1 MKKLRSALS
10 VVLAASLLISG
21 NMTALAEGQTS
32 NIVSEEAAR
41 ETTGTVEP
49 ASLGTPAASVNK
61 NTVDTVSGVSGVS
74 AAPTASSAETTTSTT
89 GSTTVPAEQTDT
101 AGDGALTRTAG
112 SGTDASSVSESSSA
126 EKTETASGSSSE
138 TEAQSPSDEAASE
151 ETTGKSGEEE
161 PIDPDG
167 TIHTSLTAEE
177 LDARIAEENERVE
190 TIDETVAV
198 IGKAVCDGTVIEGFD
213 AFTVTP
219 EAYIADGN
227 FTGKGLTEQAPSVI
241 GYEFGGTVT
250 IDGTAVTR
258 IYNEVEVETRDQK
271 YILEAGDGTATEL
284 TRTVV
289 VSRTKVTKASNPDV
303 VITLTKPESG
313 DVTAEFSYKKLAEE
327 KSYSVRIETVDENGN
342 AIDGYEDETL
352 PEGGTIDLTTAPFEV
367 VGYVY
372 DEAKID
378 DAVVTSITSEDGAYT
393 SYTVKTDDESTSNV
407 EIGSD
412 ITLSLIYEKEKKPIK
427 RIAGPRRAGASSTD
441 LSQYLDNAKINGTE
455 LKDGAYQVYEGEDYT
470 VSLQFR
476 ESENQQF
483 PDDGKMTYTLPSG
496 ITVKNV
502 EEPQYITIDGSDS
515 QGLYQARGKYTI
527 KDGVLYFEWCK
538 EDEKDKNAY
547 ERLIKAA
554 NAEFSID
561 IGASFSADTKEVS
574 WSTSVTTPVNVRT
587 DASLISSK
595 SVDWV
600 DKANNKIY
608 YKLTVKSDG
617 FNSNASVTDTINGDV
632 LSYSGEALTI
642 SSSKS
647 GRKFTQVT
655 PDKGAKSFTA
665 NLGNMADGETVTIR
679 YSCDLD
685 TSKISL
691 DAQGKYVVKKDANTV
706 SAQSDKSHE
715 DKHGA
720 DADFTIDYNPSVTK
734 TGTNV
739 QATNGDGS
747 VTVPWTIVYN
757 ADGNISMNGRTITD
771 TIRSESFGRMKY
783 SGPVTVRKYK
793 GQIAINNDGK
803 VVSPTTPASEDTFN
817 PDETKQSWSYP
828 ITDQEAYSYVL
839 TYNTVV
845 DVTDLNS
852 NINVSNDVTDGH
864 NSGSQSS
871 TVGPGEDNMA
881 GISKAASSVSD
892 KEIDWTITL
901 TVPKNGLNKAVI
913 TDTFP
918 NLNNQYYDE
927 LSDEEGKTPVTVEGL
942 QAGEDFYVQKS
953 TDGHSAEIIFTKTG
967 TDKKTEPGLYGG
979 IATRQVKVTVKTKVD
994 QDWLNFASQNSW
1006 AQKHTNTAI
1015 LNGNQ
1020 NLKATADAVPSLKRI
1035 EKTYSAWNNT
1045 SVTVTTADD
1054 TVELPAYYFHVVLT
1068 GVTEKDFEFTDT
1080 YPADF
1085 IPCEIT
1091 NNNALKVYGGDQ
1103 YYQGNECGTATI
1115 KKDSGIIQETLN
1127 SDGTKTAT
1135 FLVHLNGEPTQYTNY
1150 GIGYYLKVRD
1160 PEAYSRLV
1168 ADAAKDED
1176 HVLNFAN
1183 TAKFGESEKEATFTF
1198 AKSPVEKTVAD
1209 NTTEENGYT
1218 YANYTITLNP
1228 AKANLNN
1235 GAPLTLKDTF
1245 TNQSVDYQSI
1255 SITTYPAGRQ
1265 VTYDFS
1271 GNVGTF
1277 TVPDATKVVI
1287 TYRARLLSSGSA
1299 NEQVTATNTADFA
1312 GSHVETTKTATI
1324 HTSGRGSASNP
1335 YIKLLKYSAGNMADG
1350 LEGANFALYKASDK
1364 ANPLKVFT
1372 TDADGTAIIQG
1383 DQSKDG
1389 FSLVKGT
1396 QYILKEITAP
1406 AGYELDPTE
1415 YLFTIA
1421 TDSQSNYDQHIYVNG
1436 DTLKVSNRK
1445 KTGSISIQKTVQ
1457 NGIDNDNEREFKF
1470 KVTVYN
1476 SAFTGTHNNDGVNF
1490 AVSDENGM
1498 PVAVAYVT
1506 VKKGNIATIKGLPV
1520 GTQYKVEEVLTDP
1533 QKQMYSSSLS
1543 NNAVG
1548 TIDADENGDP
1558 RPVTVTA
1565 TNTRRYGSLKIS
1577 KQTKI
1582 NGTIKA
1588 TGEKFP
1594 VEISLNDADDGRPIS
1609 GSFQA
1614 QIPEGST
1621 PQTVNVH
1628 DGKLSLNVTSGAS
1641 IVLLNL
1647 PAGARYTVSETDAG
1661 SYQEAKESESGKT
1674 GTIPNDGQASALLV
1688 NERTID
1694 KGSLTISKT
1703 IKSDNAADMDQ
1714 EFSFTVRLLKG
1725 ISDVP
1730 IDENTRT
1737 EYPYGDGKGGF
1748 VRFTYSPSDHSLSS
1762 EITLKGGESKT
1773 IQELPAGWVYEVTER
1788 ADSGFVTTYGDTGNT
1803 GAIIG
1808 SSAANLVACTN
1819 TRVNG
1824 LAITKIVNGTSGDQT
1839 KEFRFT
1845 ITLDTDKIPSDSD
1858 LTFKPNADGKKS
1870 SATFTLKNGDTKQIE
1885 GLKNGT
1891 EFTVQEDAD
1900 ACEGYNTTYEYSGAV
1915 KDGQTYVIGGK
1926 ENKLT
1931 VTNTKNMY
1939 GGALI
1944 RKIVQGNDPDKKS
1957 WFAVRI
1963 SLSDKT
1969 ITGQYGDVYF
1979 KDGESYGRTSA
1990 GSNADYNEEN
2000 RKYYK
2005 PAYKGS
2011 INPGYVVV
2019 RPQESTTKTQDEEP
2033 ILLWGLPEGVTY
2045 TVTEDDYSTTY
2056 DSVRYDGNG
2065 GTIKGIVNGIYTQG
2079 TQIPEDAKAKV
2090 TDAGNVV
2097 TVTNTRNRYGKL
2109 KIEKHV
2115 LDENGEEVTDN
2126 TLKFT
2131 FKVTMKDAAGNPLT
2145 GTFND
2150 GTVSFRNGVA
2160 TVTVSAGSYLE
2171 ITGLPL
2177 RARFTVEEL
2186 DDKGNSLAE
2195 GKGITGFDAPAY
2207 ELWYADAAS
2216 GSKPE
2221 KRQDNSSG
2229 VIDVKE
2235 RTVKVTNRQKSVHI
2249 AVSKKWDNGDGIGTD
2264 APKNASVVFTLFRNG
2279 ESTGR
2284 SITLDG
2290 HPDDKGEK
2298 TAWTADFGKLPAY
2311 GYTSKGAEEITY
2323 SVRETTTYPGYTPTN
2338 ENGTYLRDGVTVNN
2352 DVAENSGEAADNG
2365 ATVNSDATGNNDAA
2379 VNDADRAPVIV
2390 NAINRVKF
2398 RKVDGN
2404 ETFLTGARL
2413 QLKNGDKIIDEWDTT
2428 DKDHEVKGLAS
2439 GIRYTLHE
2447 SKAPDGYQLAE
2458 DITFELGEDGLIDR
2472 KKSSPASAVKQDGNA
2487 QIVTVTDLKQ
2497 IQIAKKGKITKDGNN
2512 DAPLSGA
2519 VFELIDAQGKTAE
2532 TWTSEQDA
2540 HILHA
2545 KLTVGASYT
2554 LRETSAPA
2562 GYTRISDTKFTVNKD
2577 GSLTKTSGDN
2587 NVVLSG
2593 DGCVVTA
2600 TDTYSASGSVTISG
2614 RKILSTEGKNSGG
2627 RKLTDQEFTF
2637 GLYTTDGKLIKEV
2650 KNNSKGEFSFPEIT
2664 YSKDDITVRNE
2675 DGTGDGEKK
2684 YIIREIIP
2692 DGAKNGVLNGVTFDM
2707 TVYYVTVSLHDD
2719 GKGSITAKPTVKKG
2733 DSAADS
2739 IRFGNTYRSSGE
2751 AEIKATKKLIGETL
2765 QAGEFTF
2772 ELKDSKGNVL
2782 QTKTNDKDGKIAFD
2796 KIDFTA
2802 ADISE
2807 WNSDGTGT
2815 GIKTYTLSEKAG
2827 DNSAVRY
2834 DQAVY
2839 TVTVNLTD
2847 DGKGTIT
2854 ATPEYSKKVGDKDA
2868 RVSEAIFNNIY
2879 TYTSFGECIIKG
2891 TKALEGRPV
2900 RANEFQFEL
2909 LDQAGKAVRDEKG
2922 QAITAANDA
2931 SGSFFFA
2938 LKYSQ
2943 NDIEKGKTTYKHYKI
2958 KESVPVESGQE
2969 KGGITYDS
2977 TVYEVTVS
2985 LHDDGEGK
2993 ITAVPAIKN
3002 GETSADSIR
3011 FSNTYSSSGEAEIKA
3026 TKKLI
3031 GKTLQ
3036 AGEFTFELKDSEGNV
3051 LQTKTNDKDGKIA
3064 FDKIDFTAADIS
3076 EWYPNGTGKGE
3087 KHYTVS
3093 EVKGKDD
3100 KITYDPAVYNIT
3112 VNLTDDGKGQ
3122 ITAEI
3127 QYPKPDGTAVSSGSV
3142 LFTNRYAS
3150 DGKLELAGT
3159 KELKG
3164 RTLKPGEFTFELLD
3178 KDGNAMKDAQGKD
3191 ITAVNDANGNFT
3203 FGAITYTYEDY
3214 ENFKK
3219 DGNRYSYQV
3228 RERNTGEAGITYD
3241 DTVYSVKVELQ
3252 LDSDSGTIKAIPT
3265 YSDKEGSPDKI
3276 TFRNTYQSSGSFTL
3290 SARKILKGRKLRA
3303 NEFSFEVKLTDQEG
3317 KVVATA
3323 NNKQSGDISFGPIFY
3338 SQDDITHWKSETDGT
3353 LTGTGTKIYTISEV
3367 IPEDKDRQS
3376 GIAYDSTI
3384 YTVTVS
3390 LTDDGKGHIKTASEY
3405 SRDSKQIK
3413 PEEVIFT
3420 NTYTSRGTLTLAS
3433 GSKKMSGRAMRQ
3445 NEFYEFE
3452 LKDVSGKKITT
3463 VRDDKSVEQDKVV
3476 IRNDATGTIHFPVI
3490 QYTQDDITSRDA
3502 NGFGTG
3508 VKRYALTEMHDEEGT
3523 DNADGTFKKDGV
3535 TYDNRTFYITVLL
3548 KDDGAGNMSA
3558 EATYSVDNIMTDQI
3572 AFTNTY
3578 KAAGTGEIT
3587 GTKELTGRDIKDG
3600 EFTFILQDKDEK
3612 TVQEVTNKGNS
3623 FTFTGIPF
3631 TDDDITDKVRR
3642 TGTKT
3647 FTVKEKAGDLPRIT
3661 YDNAVYQVTFNLTDN
3676 GEGVITSTSTP
3687 SIQKLGSE
3695 PGSSEEVDAIRFV
3708 NIYTPEKTQ
3717 VSVRKVWDDDGNK
3730 DGIRPEK
3737 VRVQLYADD
3746 EQQGN
3751 AVELNSSNGWS
3762 YTWTELLKQSDETDI
3777 SYSVREVDV
3786 PSGYTASCSGSA
3798 ESGFVITNTHPHQTP
3813 PTPTPKV
3820 ETTSVSVLK
3829 VWVDRDNAM
3838 ALRPESIGVQLYADG
3853 AAQGDPVLLKEGN
3866 GWKYSWTNLPK
3877 ERDGKAISYTVA
3889 ELSVP
3894 DGYASTVSG
3903 SAAGGY
3909 TITNTL
3915 KDTEYPKTDISGTKV
3930 WDDSSNRYDSR
3941 PEYITVNLLAN
3952 GEVIAAQD
3960 VTGSGDTW
3968 SFRFDDLPTVRDGQ
3982 KINYTVSEVPVGF
3995 YSTSVNGT
4003 TITNTLDFNALYG
4016 SWTEEE
4022 KQRYLYGDKAGGVR
4036 TGDDTPIIRDLLIMS
4051 ASAAALI
4058 TVIVM
4063 RRKKEKKEKSSRE
4076 E

>member
-41 ETTGTVEP
+41 ETTGTVDP

-61 NTVDTVSGVSGVS
+61 NTVDTVSSVSGVS
-74 AAPTASSAETTTSTT
+74 AAPAASSAETTTSTT

-138 TEAQSPSDEAASE
+138 SEAQSPSDEAASE
-151 ETTGKSGEEE
+151 EMTGKSGEEE
-161 PIDPDG
+161 SIDPDG
-167 TIHTSLTAEE
+167 AIHTSLTAEE
-177 LDARIAEENERVE
+177 LDARIAEENEQVE

-198 IGKAVCDGTVIEGFD
+198 IGKAVCDESAIEGFD
-213 AFTVTP
+213 AFVLTP
-219 EAYIADGN
+219 ESYIADGN

-271 YILEAGDGTATEL
+271 YILEAGDGTTTEL

-289 VSRTKVTKASNPDV
+289 VSRAKVTKASNADV

-313 DVTAEFSYKKLAEE
+313 DVTAEFSYKKLAEQ
-327 KSYSVRIETVDENGN
+327 KSYSVRIEAVDENGN

-427 RIAGPRRAGASSTD
+427 RVAGPRRAGASSTD
-441 LSQYLDNAKINGTE
+441 LSQYLDKAKINGAE

-515 QGLYQARGKYTI
+515 QGSYQARGKYTI

-803 VVSPTTPASEDTFN
+803 VVSPTTPASEYTFN

-864 NSGSQSS
+864 NSGNQSS
-871 TVGPGEDNMA
+871 TVGPGEDNTA
-881 GISKAASSVSD
+881 GISKTALSVSD

-918 NLNNQYYDE
+918 NLNSQYYDE

-942 QAGEDFYVQKS
+942 QAGENFYVQKS
-953 TDGHSAEIIFTKTG
+953 ADGHSAEIIFTKTG
-967 TDKKTEPGLYGG
+967 TNKKTEPGLYGG

-1115 KKDSGIIQETLN
+1115 KKDSRIIQETLN

-1160 PEAYSRLV
+1160 PKAYSRLV

-1228 AKANLNN
+1228 AKAKLNN
-1235 GAPLTLKDTF
+1235 GAPLTLKDKF

-1350 LEGANFALYKASDK
+1350 LKGAKFALYKASDK
-1364 ANPLKVFT
+1364 ANLLKVFT

-1383 DQSKDG
+1383 DQSKDD

-1421 TDSQSNYDQHIYVNG
+1421 TDSQSNYDQYIYVNG

-1445 KTGSISIQKTVQ
+1445 KTGSISIEKTVQ

-1520 GTQYKVEEVLTDP
+1520 GTRYKVEEVLTKP
-1533 QKQMYSSSLS
+1533 QELMYSSSLS
-1543 NNAVG
+1543 SNAVG
-1548 TIDADENGDP
+1548 TIEADENGDP

-1594 VEISLNDADDGRPIS
+1594 VEISLNDADGRPIS

-1621 PQTVNVH
+1621 PQTVNVQE

-1714 EFSFTVRLLKG
+1714 EFSFTVRLKG
-1725 ISDVP
+1725 TSDAP

-1737 EYPYGDGKGGF
+1737 EYPYGDGKDDF
-1748 VRFTYSPSDHSLSS
+1748 VRFAYSPSDHSLSS

-1773 IQELPAGWVYEVTER
+1773 IKELPAGWVYEVTER
-1788 ADSGFVTTYGDTGNT
+1788 ADNGFVTTYGNTGNT
-1803 GAIIG
+1803 GTIAG
-1808 SSAANLVACTN
+1808 SSAENLVACTN

-1845 ITLDTDKIPSDSD
+1845 ITLDTDKIPSGSG

-1891 EFTVQEDAD
+1891 EFTVQEEP
-1900 ACEGYNTTYEYSGAV
+1900 CEGYNTTYEYSGAV
-1915 KDGQTYVIGGK
+1915 KDSQTYVIGGK

-1990 GSNADYNEEN
+1990 GSNADYNS
-2000 RKYYK
+2000 KDGAYYK
-2005 PAYKGS
+2005 AAYKGN
-2011 INPGYVVV
+2011 IKPGFIVI
-2019 RPQESTTKTQDEEP
+2019 RPQESVTKTQEEVP

-2045 TVTEDDYSTTY
+2045 TVKEDDYSTTY

-2065 GTIKGIVNGIYTQG
+2065 GTIKGIVNGIYTQDS
-2079 TQIPEDAKAKV
+2079 QIPKDAKARV

-2097 TVTNTRNRYGKL
+2097 TVTNTRNRNGKL

-2115 LDENGEEVTDN
+2115 LDVNGGEVTDN

-2131 FKVTMKDAAGNPLT
+2131 FKVTMEDAAGNPLT

-2150 GTVSFRNGVA
+2150 GTVSFRDGVA

-2186 DDKGNSLAE
+2186 DDNGTSLAE

-2221 KRQDNSSG
+2221 KRQENSSG

-2298 TAWTADFGKLPAY
+2298 TAWTADFGELPAFR
-2311 GYTSKGAEEITY
+2311 YTSKGAEEIQY
-2323 SVRETTTYPGYTPTN
+2323 SVRETMTYPGYTPAD
-2338 ENGTYLRDGVTVNN
+2338 ENGAPLHEEEVSVNN
-2352 DVAENSGEAADNG
+2352 S
-2365 ATVNSDATGNNDAA
+2365 TS
-2379 VNDADRAPVIV
+2379 APGTIV
-2390 NAINRVKF
+2390 NKINSVWF
-2398 RKVDGN
+2398 RKVDG
-2404 ETFLTGARL
+2404 EGKVLTGAHL
-2413 QLKNGDKIIDEWDTT
+2413 QIRNGDQIIEEWDTT
-2428 DKDHEVKGLAS
+2428 EQNHEVKGLSS

-2472 KKSSPASAVKQDGNA
+2472 EKSSPASAVTRNGNA

-2497 IQIAKKGKITKDGNN
+2497 IQIAKKGKVTKEGNN

-2540 HILHA
+2540 HIIHA

-2637 GLYTTDGKLIKEV
+2637 GLYTTDGKLIEQA
-2650 KNNSKGEFSFPEIT
+2650 KNNSEGEFSFSEIL
-2664 YSKDDITVRNE
+2664 YSKDDITDRHK
-2675 DGTGDGEKK
+2675 DGTGSGEKT
-2684 YIIREIIP
+2684 YIIREITP
-2692 DGAKNGVLNGVTFDM
+2692 ENTSDGKFEGVQYDPTEYN
-2707 TVYYVTVSLHDD
+2707 VTVALSDNGE
-2719 GKGSITAKPTVKKG
+2719 GKITAEPSIKIGETLV
-2733 DSAADS
+2733 DS
-2739 IRFGNTYRSSGE
+2739 ISFSNTYRSSGK
-2751 AEIKATKKLIGETL
+2751 AIIKAAKTLIGKNLEE
-2765 QAGEFTF
+2765 GEFNF
-2772 ELKDSKGNVL
+2772 ELKDSEGKTLQTQKNDADGNVR
-2782 QTKTNDKDGKIAFD
+2782 FD
-2796 KIDFTA
+2796 AISYTQ
-2802 ADISE
+2802 ADITQ
-2807 WNSDGTGT
+2807 WNPDGTGT
-2815 GIKTYTLSEKAG
+2815 GIKTYTLSEKKDTNPAIQ
-2827 DNSAVRY
+2827 Y
-2834 DQAVY
+2834 DQTVY
-2839 TVTVNLTD
+2839 TVTVHLTD
-2847 DGKGTIT
+2847 NGNGTIT
-2854 ATPEYSKKVGDKDA
+2854 ADPAYGKKVEQSGVSEVP
-2868 RVSEAIFNNIY
+2868 VSEAIFHNIY
-2879 TYTSFGECIIKG
+2879 TYTSSGECIIQG
-2891 TKALEGRPV
+2891 TKALTGRPV

-2909 LDQAGKAVRDEKG
+2909 LDQNGEAIQDEQG

-2931 SGSFFFA
+2931 SGKFFFA
-2938 LKYSQ
+2938 LKYTQ
-2943 NDIEKGKTTYKHYKI
+2943 KDIEAGKTTYKYYKI

-2969 KGGITYDS
+2969 KEGITYDS

-2985 LHDDGEGK
+2985 LDDDGKGK
-2993 ITAVPAIKN
+2993 ITAVPAIKK
-3002 GETSADSIR
+3002 GDTSVDSIC
-3011 FSNTYSSSGEAEIKA
+3011 FSNTYSSSGEAEINAAK
-3026 TKKLI
+3026 TLI
-3031 GKTLQ
+3031 GKDLKEG
-3036 AGEFTFELKDSEGNV
+3036 AFTFELKDSEGTT
-3051 LQTKTNDKDGKIA
+3051 LQTKTNAVDGSIKFAIHY
-3064 FDKIDFTAADIS
+3064 TEADITQWNS
-3076 EWYPNGTGKGE
+3076 NGTGNGE
-3087 KHYTVS
+3087 KHYILS
-3093 EVKGKDD
+3093 EVKGQEKE
-3100 KITYDPAVYNIT
+3100 ITYDSAVYNIT
-3112 VNLTDDGKGQ
+3112 VNLTDDGSGR
-3122 ITAEI
+3122 ITTVTT
-3127 QYPKPDGTAVSSGSV
+3127 YTKPDGTAVTGDAVS
-3142 LFTNRYAS
+3142 FTNRYAS
-3150 DGKLELAGT
+3150 AGTLKLAGT

-3164 RTLKPGEFTFELLD
+3164 RKLKPGEFTFELLD

-3191 ITAVNDANGNFT
+3191 ITAVNDADGNFA
-3203 FGAITYTYEDY
+3203 FDAITYTYEDY
-3214 ENFKK
+3214 ENYLKE
-3219 DGNRYSYQV
+3219 GNRYSYQV
-3228 RERNTGEAGITYD
+3228 REKNTGEAGVTYD
-3241 DTVYSVKVELQ
+3241 DTVYKVNVTLS
-3252 LDSDSGTIKAIPT
+3252 LDGESGEINAVPE
-3265 YSDKEGSPDKI
+3265 YSAGGTRQEKI
-3276 TFRNTYQSSGSFTL
+3276 TFQNTYQSSGSFTL

-3367 IPEDKDRQS
+3367 IPEEEDRQS

-3390 LTDDGKGHIKTASEY
+3390 LTDDGKGTIKTASEY
-3405 SRDSKQIK
+3405 SRDGEQIK

-3445 NEFYEFE
+3445 DDIYAFE

-3463 VRDDKSVEQDKVV
+3463 VRDDKSVEQDTVV
-3476 IRNDATGTIHFPVI
+3476 IQNDAAGTIHFPVI

-3508 VKRYALTEMHDEEGT
+3508 IKRYALTEIHDGKGT
-3523 DNADGTFKKDGV
+3523 ENADGTFTKRGV
-3535 TYDNRTFYITVLL
+3535 TYDKRTFYITVLL
-3548 KDDGAGNMSA
+3548 RDDGAGTLSS
-3558 EATYSVDNIMTDQI
+3558 EPSCSVDNTKTSQI
-3572 AFTNTY
+3572 VFTNTY
-3578 KAAGTGEIT
+3578 ESAGTGEIK
-3587 GTKELTGRDIKDG
+3587 GTKELTGRNIKDG
-3600 EFTFILQDKDEK
+3600 EFTFILQDKDGK

-3623 FTFTGIPF
+3623 FTFTDIPF
-3631 TDDDITDKVRR
+3631 TDDDITDKVHR

-3647 FTVKEKAGDLPRIT
+3647 FKVKEKAGDLPRIT

-3676 GEGVITSTSTP
+3676 GKGVITSTP

-3695 PGSSEEVDAIRFV
+3695 PDSPEEVDAIRFV

-3968 SFRFDDLPTVRDGQ
+3968 SFHFDDLPTVRDGQ

-3995 YSTSVNGT
+3995 YSTSVNET
-4003 TITNTLDFNALYG
+4003 TITNTLDFPALYG

-4051 ASAAALI
+4051 AAAAALI
-4058 TVIVM
+4058 TVLVM

>member
-41 ETTGTVEP
+41 ETTGTVDP

-61 NTVDTVSGVSGVS
+61 NTVDTVSSVSGVS
-74 AAPTASSAETTTSTT
+74 AAPAASSAETTTSTT

-138 TEAQSPSDEAASE
+138 SEAQSPSDEAASE
-151 ETTGKSGEEE
+151 EMTGKSGEEE
-161 PIDPDG
+161 SIDPDG
-167 TIHTSLTAEE
+167 AIHTSLTAEE
-177 LDARIAEENERVE
+177 LDARIAEENEQVE

-198 IGKAVCDGTVIEGFD
+198 IGKAVCDESAIEGFD
-213 AFTVTP
+213 AFVLTP
-219 EAYIADGN
+219 ESYIADGN

-271 YILEAGDGTATEL
+271 YILEAGDGTTTEL

-289 VSRTKVTKASNPDV
+289 VSRTKVTKASNADV

-378 DAVVTSITSEDGAYT
+378 DAVVTSITSEDGAYI

-412 ITLSLIYEKEKKPIK
+412 ITLSLIYKKEKKPIK
-427 RIAGPRRAGASSTD
+427 RIASPRRAGASSSD
-441 LSQYLDNAKINGTE
+441 LSQYLDKATINGAE
-455 LKDGAYQVYEGEDYT
+455 LQNGTYQVYEGEDYT
-470 VSLQFR
+470 VSLHF
-476 ESENQQF
+476 SETEDKQF
-483 PDDGKMTYTLPSG
+483 PEKEMTYSLREA
-496 ITVKNV
+496 VKNTV
-502 EEPQYITIDGSDS
+502 TVQDITEPQYITIAGKDAEGS
-515 QGLYQARGKYTI
+515 YTARGKYTI
-527 KDGVLYFEWCK
+527 KDGSLSFEWCQ
-538 EDEKDKNAY
+538 ENEEDKNAY
-547 ERLIKAA
+547 ERLIKAG

-561 IGASFSADTKEVS
+561 IGASFSADTKEIS
-574 WSTSVTTPVNVRT
+574 WSTSVTTPVHVKT
-587 DASLISSK
+587 DASLTSSK
-595 SVDWV
+595 SIDWV
-600 DKANNKIY
+600 DKTNNKIH
-608 YKLTVKSDG
+608 YKLTVSSRGYNK
-617 FNSNASVTDTINGDV
+617 NVTVTDSIKGDE
-632 LSYSGEALTI
+632 LSYSGEAVTI

-647 GRKFTQVT
+647 GRTFVPVT
-655 PDKGAKSFTA
+655 PAKGQKSFTQD
-665 NLGNMADGETVTIR
+665 LGDMNDGETVTIG
-679 YSCDLD
+679 YCCDLD
-685 TSKISL
+685 TSKITL
-691 DAQGKYVVKKDANTV
+691 DAQGKYTVSRDANTV
-706 SAQSDKSHE
+706 SAENDKSHE
-715 DKHGA
+715 KEHGA
-720 DADFTIDYNPSVTK
+720 DADYSIDYNASISK
-734 TGTNV
+734 TGKNV
-739 QATNGDGS
+739 EDTDGDGKVS
-747 VTVPWTIVYN
+747 VPWTIVYN

-793 GQIAINNDGK
+793 GQIAINDDGQ
-803 VVSPTTPASEDTFN
+803 VVSPKDRTSATPASAVTFN
-817 PDETKQSWSYP
+817 PDETKQSWSYQ

-901 TVPKNGLNKAVI
+901 TVPKNGLNRAVI

-953 TDGHSAEIIFTKTG
+953 ADGHSAEIIFTKTG

-1080 YPADF
+1080 YPAYF

-1091 NNNALKVYGGDQ
+1091 NNNALKVYGGNQ

-1115 KKDSGIIQETLN
+1115 EKNSGIIKETEN

-1135 FLVHLNGEPTQYTNY
+1135 FSVHLNGEPTQYTNY
-1150 GIGYYLKVRD
+1150 GIGYYVKVRD
-1160 PEAYSRLV
+1160 PEAYSRLGT
-1168 ADAAKDED
+1168 DAAN

-1183 TAKFGESEKEATFTF
+1183 TAKFGESENEATFTF

-1350 LEGANFALYKASDK
+1350 LEGAKFALYKASDK

-1383 DQSKDG
+1383 DQSKDD

-1421 TDSQSNYDQHIYVNG
+1421 KDSQSNYDQHIYVNG
-1436 DTLKVSNRK
+1436 DTLKVSNRR
-1445 KTGSISIQKTVQ
+1445 KTGSISIEKTVQ

-1520 GTQYKVEEVLTDP
+1520 GTQYKVEEVLTDL

-1543 NNAVG
+1543 SNAVG
-1548 TIDADENGDP
+1548 TIEADENGDP

-1565 TNTRRYGSLKIS
+1565 TNTRRFGNLEISKRTKIDGTERTTDEQFPVTIRLTDADGRTISGEFRAEIPEGTAEQRVSVINGILNLTIGSGKKIVLKGLPAGAQYKVMETNTGNYSESAEEESGKEGTIPDGTTASAVLVNARRTDKGSLKIS
-1577 KQTKI
+1577 K
-1582 NGTIKA
+1582 TI
-1588 TGEKFP
+1588 E
-1594 VEISLNDADDGRPIS
+1594 
-1609 GSFQA
+1609 
-1614 QIPEGST
+1614 
-1621 PQTVNVH
+1621 
-1628 DGKLSLNVTSGAS
+1628 
-1641 IVLLNL
+1641 
-1647 PAGARYTVSETDAG
+1647 
-1661 SYQEAKESESGKT
+1661 
-1674 GTIPNDGQASALLV
+1674 
-1688 NERTID
+1688 
-1694 KGSLTISKT
+1694 
-1703 IKSDNAADMDQ
+1703 SDNEADKNQ
-1714 EFSFTVRLLKG
+1714 EFSFTVRLKG
-1725 ISDVP
+1725 TSDAP

-1737 EYPYGDGKGGF
+1737 EYPYGDGKDDF
-1748 VRFTYSPSDHSLSS
+1748 VRFAYSPSDHSLSS

-1845 ITLDTDKIPSDSD
+1845 ITLDTDKIPSGSG

-1891 EFTVQEDAD
+1891 EFTVQEEP
-1900 ACEGYNTTYEYSGAV
+1900 CEGYNTTYEYSGTV
-1915 KDGQTYVIGGK
+1915 KDGQIYVIGGK

-1957 WFAVRI
+1957 WFAVHI

-1979 KDGESYGRTSA
+1979 KDGESYGRTID
-1990 GSNADYNEEN
+1990 GSNADYNSEGGA
-2000 RKYYK
+2000 YYD
-2005 PAYKGS
+2005 PAYKGNIKS
-2011 INPGYVVV
+2011 GFVVI
-2019 RPQESTTKTQDEEP
+2019 RPQESVTKTQPEEP

-2045 TVTEDDYSTTY
+2045 TVKEYDYSTTY

-2065 GTIKGIVNGIYTQG
+2065 GTIKGIVNGIYTQDS
-2079 TQIPEDAKAKV
+2079 QIPEDAKAKV

-2150 GTVSFRNGVA
+2150 GTVSFGDGVA

-2221 KRQDNSSG
+2221 KRQENSSG

-2311 GYTSKGAEEITY
+2311 RYTSKGAEEITY

-2352 DVAENSGEAADNG
+2352 DAAENSGEAADNG

-2390 NAINRVKF
+2390 NTINRVKF

-2404 ETFLTGARL
+2404 ETFLTDAHL
-2413 QLKNGDKIIDEWDTT
+2413 QLKNGDKIIDEWVTT

-2447 SKAPDGYQLAE
+2447 FKAPAGYQLA
-2458 DITFELGEDGLIDR
+2458 DDVAFELGADGLIDCS
-2472 KKSSPASAVKQDGNA
+2472 KSNPASAITCDESA
-2487 QIVTVTDLKQ
+2487 QVVTVTDLKQ
-2497 IQIAKKGKITKDGNN
+2497 IRIAKLGDNN
-2512 DAPLSGA
+2512 APLSGA
-2519 VFELIDAQGKTAE
+2519 VFALDDENGKTIE
-2532 TWTSEQDA
+2532 TWKSGAEPHTLTS
-2540 HILHA
+2540 
-2545 KLTVGASYT
+2545 KLTAGASYT
-2554 LRETSAPA
+2554 LKEKSAPV
-2562 GYTRISDTKFTVNKD
+2562 GYTRISDTVFTVNRD
-2577 GSLTKTSGDN
+2577 GSLKKDSGDKN
-2587 NVVLSG
+2587 IVLSD
-2593 DGCVVTA
+2593 DGCTA
-2600 TDTYSASGSVTISG
+2600 TVTDTYSASGSVTISG

-2637 GLYTTDGKLIKEV
+2637 GLYTTDGKLIEQA
-2650 KNNSKGEFSFPEIT
+2650 KNNSEGEFSFSEIL
-2664 YSKDDITVRNE
+2664 YSKDDITDRHK
-2675 DGTGDGEKK
+2675 DGTGSGEKT
-2684 YIIREIIP
+2684 YIIREITP
-2692 DGAKNGVLNGVTFDM
+2692 ENTSDGKFEGVQYDPTEYN
-2707 TVYYVTVSLHDD
+2707 VTVALSDNGE
-2719 GKGSITAKPTVKKG
+2719 GKITAEPSIKIGETLV
-2733 DSAADS
+2733 DS
-2739 IRFGNTYRSSGE
+2739 ISFSNTYRSSGK
-2751 AEIKATKKLIGETL
+2751 AIIKAAKTLIGKNLEE
-2765 QAGEFTF
+2765 GEFNF
-2772 ELKDSKGNVL
+2772 ELKDSEGKTLQTQKNDADGNVW
-2782 QTKTNDKDGKIAFD
+2782 FD
-2796 KIDFTA
+2796 AISYTQ
-2802 ADISE
+2802 ADITQ

-2854 ATPEYSKKVGDKDA
+2854 ATPEYSKKVGDTDA

-2879 TYTSFGECIIKG
+2879 TSSGKCYIVGSKTL
-2891 TKALEGRPV
+2891 TGRPI
-2900 RANEFQFEL
+2900 RENEFTFGL
-2909 LDQAGKAVRDEKG
+2909 FDQNGNPVKDTQGKD
-2922 QAITAANDA
+2922 ITYNDA
-2931 SGSFFFA
+2931 SGSFMFELSFSE
-2938 LKYSQ
+2938 K
-2943 NDIEKGKTTYKHYKI
+2943 DITSGSGEKNYIVREIIPSDAADGVSNGVK
-2958 KESVPVESGQE
+2958 
-2969 KGGITYDS
+2969 YDS
-2977 TVYEVTVS
+2977 AEYQVNVALS
-2985 LHDDGEGK
+2985 DDGKGN
-2993 ITAVPAIKN
+2993 ITATPTFMQGGSEVN
-3002 GETSADSIR
+3002 SIR
-3011 FSNTYSSSGEAEIKA
+3011 FSNEYKSSGKANIEA
-3026 TKKLI
+3026 TKELI

-3036 AGEFTFELKDSEGNV
+3036 AGEFKFKLEDSEGKV
-3051 LQTKTNDKDGKIA
+3051 LQTKTN
-3064 FDKIDFTAADIS
+3064 AADGSIKFDAIHYTQADITQWNPS
-3076 EWYPNGTGKGE
+3076 GTGKGE

-3112 VNLTDDGKGQ
+3112 VNLTDDGSGR
-3122 ITAEI
+3122 ITTVTT
-3127 QYPKPDGTAVSSGSV
+3127 YTKPDGTAVTGDAVS
-3142 LFTNRYAS
+3142 FTNRYAS
-3150 DGKLELAGT
+3150 AGTLKLAGT

-3164 RTLKPGEFTFELLD
+3164 RKLKPGEFTFELLD

-3191 ITAVNDANGNFT
+3191 ITAVNDANGNFA
-3203 FGAITYTYEDY
+3203 FDAITYTYEDY
-3214 ENFKK
+3214 ENYLKE
-3219 DGNRYSYQV
+3219 GNRYSYQV
-3228 RERNTGEAGITYD
+3228 REKNTGEAGVTYD
-3241 DTVYSVKVELQ
+3241 DTVYKVNVTLS
-3252 LDSDSGTIKAIPT
+3252 LDGKSGEINAVPE
-3265 YSDKEGSPDKI
+3265 YSAGGTRQEKI

-3323 NNKQSGDISFGPIFY
+3323 NNKQSGDISFDPIFY

-3367 IPEDKDRQS
+3367 IPEEEEDRQS

-3405 SRDSKQIK
+3405 SRDGKQIK

-3445 NEFYEFE
+3445 DDIYAFE
-3452 LKDVSGKKITT
+3452 LKDVSGEKITT
-3463 VRDDKSVEQDKVV
+3463 VSDDKSVEQDTVV
-3476 IRNDATGTIHFPVI
+3476 IQNDATGTIHFPVI

-3508 VKRYALTEMHDEEGT
+3508 FKRYALTEMHDGEGT
-3523 DNADGTFKKDGV
+3523 ENADGTFKKDGV

-3600 EFTFILQDKDEK
+3600 EFTFILQDKDGK

-3623 FTFTGIPF
+3623 FTFTDIPF
-3631 TDDDITDKVRR
+3631 TDDDITDKVHR

-3695 PGSSEEVDAIRFV
+3695 PNSSEEVDAIRFV

-3717 VSVRKVWDDDGNK
+3717 VSVRKVWDDDDNK

-3915 KDTEYPKTDISGTKV
+3915 KDTEYPKTNISGTKV

-4003 TITNTLDFNALYG
+4003 TITNTLDFPALYG

-4051 ASAAALI
+4051 AAAAALI
-4058 TVIVM
+4058 TVLVM